1 MQKAKNILATFQN
14 FQTQLFNQKL
24 KKMKQLQRMVNVK
37 PSVKN
42 LLAKFSSLRDSD
54 RLLVAE
60 LWKQELKA
68 LKTNDL
74 LMMLKAGKLTSYDSI
89 TRVRRKV
96 QEENKNLRGKLYKER
111 KAIGKQVKMNIKN
124 VL

>member
-1 MQKAKNILATFQN
+1 
-14 FQTQLFNQKL
+14 
-24 KKMKQLQRMVNVK
+24 MVNVK

-42 LLAKFSSLRDSD
+42 LLTKFSSLRDSD
-54 RLLVAE
+54 RFLVAE
-60 LWKQELKA
+60 FWKQELKA
-68 LKTNDL
+68 LKTTDL

>member
-1 MQKAKNILATFQN
+1 
-14 FQTQLFNQKL
+14 
-24 KKMKQLQRMVNVK
+24 MVNVK

-42 LLAKFSSLRDSD
+42 LLTKFSSLRDSD

>member
-1 MQKAKNILATFQN
+1 
-14 FQTQLFNQKL
+14 
-24 KKMKQLQRMVNVK
+24 MKQLQRMVNVK

-42 LLAKFSSLRDSD
+42 LLTKFSSLRDSD

-60 LWKQELKA
+60 FWKQELKA

-74 LMMLKAGKLTSYDSI
+74 LMMLKAGNLTSYDSI

-96 QEENKNLRGKLYKER
+96 QEENKKLRGKLYKER

>member
-1 MQKAKNILATFQN
+1 
-14 FQTQLFNQKL
+14 
-24 KKMKQLQRMVNVK
+24 MKQLQRMANVK

-42 LLAKFSSLRDSD
+42 LLTKFSALRDSD
-54 RLLVAE
+54 RMLVAE
-60 LWKQELKA
+60 FWKQELKS
-68 LKTNDL
+68 LKSNDL
-74 LMMLKAGKLTSYDSI
+74 MMMLKTGKLTSYDSI

-111 KAIGKQVKMNIKN
+111 KAIGKKIKMNIKN

>member
-1 MQKAKNILATFQN
+1 
-14 FQTQLFNQKL
+14 
-24 KKMKQLQRMVNVK
+24 MKQLQRMVNVK
-37 PSVKN
+37 PNVKN
-42 LLAKFSSLRDSD
+42 LLTKYSSLRDSD

-60 LWKQELKA
+60 FWKQELKA
-68 LKTNDL
+68 LKTTDL
-74 LMMLKAGKLTSYDSI
+74 LMMLKVGKLTSYDTI

-111 KAIGKQVKMNIKN
+111 KIIGKKVKMNIKN

>member
-1 MQKAKNILATFQN
+1 
-14 FQTQLFNQKL
+14 
-24 KKMKQLQRMVNVK
+24 MKPLQRMQNVK

-42 LLAKFSSLRDSD
+42 LLTKYSSLRDSD

-60 LWKQELKA
+60 FWKQELKS
-68 LKTNDL
+68 LKSTDL
-74 LMMLKAGKLTSYDSI
+74 MMMLKSGKLTSYDSI

-111 KAIGKQVKMNIKN
+111 KAIAKQVKMNIKN

>member
-1 MQKAKNILATFQN
+1 
-14 FQTQLFNQKL
+14 
-24 KKMKQLQRMVNVK
+24 MKQLQRMANVK

-42 LLAKFSSLRDSD
+42 LLTKYSSLRDSD

>member
-1 MQKAKNILATFQN
+1 
-14 FQTQLFNQKL
+14 
-24 KKMKQLQRMVNVK
+24 MKQLQRMVNVK

-42 LLAKFSSLRDSD
+42 LLTKFSSLRDSD

>member
-1 MQKAKNILATFQN
+1 
-14 FQTQLFNQKL
+14 
-24 KKMKQLQRMVNVK
+24 MVNVK